1 MKPGITGPWQGGRRS
16 DVEDYTERVEMDDWY
31 ILNYS
36 LWNDIKIIA
45 KTILSMI
52 RGNGA
57 Y

>member
-1 MKPGITGPWQGGRRS
+1 
-16 DVEDYTERVEMDDWY
+16 MDDWY

-36 LWNDIKIIA
+36 LWNDIKIIG
-45 KTILSMI
+45 KTIVSMI